1 MDTHDLSWANWMCP
15 LPVAPAKS
23 SWLAYPQGSDPCALQ
38 KTFLGM
44 TPQGLREDAS
54 NMKLQTPGLH
64 EDSMDSEK
72 LTARN
77 SPNRDEMANQMERG
91 SCLSFP
97 PHTSSSQDFRMDRE
111 SPSPST
117 FWPWL
122 PPTVISKELPIH
134 TYPVFPGYPL
144 LLPPS
149 YLFTYAALSSAQCP
163 HLFTLPPDPSYP
175 IVAPPSLLMT
185 INRAGPQITQEK
197 PLLFS
202 SGAFQ
207 SARHTL
213 CSQVRDASTLSP
225 GQAGVAAPAKQPGSQ
240 AGVVTLPYP
249 LKKKNGKILYECNE
263 CGKNFGQLSNLK
275 VHLRVHSGERPFQ
288 CALCQKSFTQLA
300 HLQKH
305 HLVHTGE
312 RPYQCRTCF
321 KRFSSSS
328 NLKTHLRLHS
338 GTQPFQCNACSSHFT
353 AHVHLKLHHRLQAPR
368 PHSLA
373 HTHIPLPSLTCLAQ
387 WRQGPLGLVGAS
399 SEKMGW
405 DVDQVKVSSSVSG
418 KSRAASLSSG
428 VQLPECSHKSTSD
441 KPRGVKFQDG
451 PSREQEL
458 RKGRS
463 VWERWARSPGG
474 APAGPGQH
482 LDQVP
487 PEALGSQAAVCSGGR
502 AGGGASLPGRR
513 IRVTLAAKCPTG

>member
-1 MDTHDLSWANWMCP
+1 
-15 LPVAPAKS
+15 
-23 SWLAYPQGSDPCALQ
+23 
-38 KTFLGM
+38 
-44 TPQGLREDAS
+44 
-54 NMKLQTPGLH
+54 
-64 EDSMDSEK
+64 
-72 LTARN
+72 
-77 SPNRDEMANQMERG
+77 
-91 SCLSFP
+91 
-97 PHTSSSQDFRMDRE
+97 MDRE

-275 VHLRVHSGERPFQ
+275 VSASGVLLSPSPFND
-288 CALCQKSFTQLA
+288 SFA
-300 HLQKH
+300 
-305 HLVHTGE
+305 
-312 RPYQCRTCF
+312 F
-321 KRFSSSS
+321 
-328 NLKTHLRLHS
+328 
-338 GTQPFQCNACSSHFT
+338 
-353 AHVHLKLHHRLQAPR
+353 
-368 PHSLA
+368 SLA
-373 HTHIPLPSLTCLAQ
+373 
-387 WRQGPLGLVGAS
+387 
-399 SEKMGW
+399 
-405 DVDQVKVSSSVSG
+405 SG
-418 KSRAASLSSG
+418 R
-428 VQLPECSHKSTSD
+428 
-441 KPRGVKFQDG
+441 
-451 PSREQEL
+451 
-458 RKGRS
+458 
-463 VWERWARSPGG
+463 
-474 APAGPGQH
+474 
-482 LDQVP
+482 
-487 PEALGSQAAVCSGGR
+487 
-502 AGGGASLPGRR
+502 GGGG
-513 IRVTLAAKCPTG
+513 